1 VTTKGRIL
9 LVDDARDLLDILQA
23 LLEAAG
29 FEVVAC
35 IDGEEAIRVFQE
47 NPTDAIFTDLTMPRL
62 DGLELIRRIRQI
74 DLDVPI
80 VIVTAA
86 PTMESAIQAVEY
98 GAMRYLLKPVRQT
111 LLIEAAQ
118 KAVRLRQMAR
128 LKREALAMMG
138 VLGKGIGD
146 RAGLAAAFENA
157 LEKLHMHYQPI
168 VSWSQQRVVGWEAL
182 VRSGDEQMP
191 HPGALFEAAERLAR
205 VLDLTRKI
213 RTLAP
218 TPFEGQSTSLF
229 VNLHVKDLEDDDLYR
244 EETALAKMA
253 SHVVLEITERNALD
267 QIRDLRARIARLRE
281 LGFRIAVDDLGAGYA
296 GLNTFSVL
304 EPDVV
309 KLDMGLVRDVHASPT
324 KQRLVGSM
332 TQLCR
337 DLGMEIVA
345 EGIECVEERDTLIE
359 LGCDLF
365 QGFLF
370 ARPSEPFPEVA
381 L

>member
-1 VTTKGRIL
+1 MTTKGRIL

>member
-1 VTTKGRIL
+1 MTTKGRIL
-9 LVDDARDLLDILQA
+9 LVDDERDLLDILQA

-29 FEVVAC
+29 FDVVAC
-35 IDGEEAIRVFQE
+35 TDGEEAIQAFQE

-62 DGLELIRRIRQI
+62 DGLELIRRIRKI

-111 LLIEAAQ
+111 LLVEAAQ

-146 RAGLAAAFENA
+146 RAGLSAAFENA

-168 VSWSQQRVVGWEAL
+168 VSWSRQRVVGWEAL
-182 VRSGDEQMP
+182 VRSGEEQMP

-213 RTLAP
+213 RALAP
-218 TPFEGQSTSLF
+218 TPFEGQSASLF
-229 VNLHVKDLEDDDLYR
+229 VNLHVQDLEDDDLYR
-244 EETALAKMA
+244 EETALSRMA
-253 SHVVLEITERNALD
+253 SRVVLEITERNALD
-267 QIRDLRARIARLRE
+267 QIRDLRRRIARLRE

-345 EGIECVEERDTLIE
+345 EGVECVEERDTLIE

-365 QGFLF
+365 QGYLF
-370 ARPSEPFPEVA
+370 SRPSDPFPKVSF
-381 L
+381 